1 MNSVIEYL
9 SRHEQRELPA
19 SVWMPCYTGWGQ
31 SSIRPGLYGG
41 FLGRQY
47 DPFITKCRV
56 HGKEAKY
63 AYPERVKGEVLLPEV
78 TLPEQLTLD
87 RLDRRR
93 SLSEQ
98 FGREVNRL
106 EQSGAVEAFDRN
118 TRRAFDLLT
127 ASNRPNSPWRA
138 FDVSSESPGLQARYG
153 DNLYGH
159 SMLTARRLVE
169 SGVRFVTV
177 TWEVFE
183 KANIDHDGWDTH
195 QRNFNILRDHRLP
208 VFDQAYSALCEALD
222 NRGLLD
228 DTLLLVMGEMGRTPK
243 INAKGGRDHWSYCS
257 NILMTGAGVKHGYV
271 HGSSDRIG
279 AYPSDRPVGPE
290 AFISTVY
297 AAMGLDTTMS
307 IYDPA
312 DRPFPIAQHGEPV
325 HDILA

>member
-1 MNSVIEYL
+1 
-9 SRHEQRELPA
+9 
-19 SVWMPCYTGWGQ
+19 MPCYTGWGQ

-56 HGKEAKY
+56 HSDKEAKY
-63 AYPERVKGEVLLPEV
+63 AHPERIKGEVLLPNV
-78 TLPEQLTLD
+78 ALPEQLTLD

-93 SLSEQ
+93 SLTAQ
-98 FGREVNRL
+98 FGREVDRL
-106 EQSGAVEAFDRN
+106 ERSGAVEAFDRN
-118 TRRAFDLLT
+118 TRRAYDLLT
-127 ASNRPNSPWRA
+127 ATNRPNSPWRA
-138 FDVSSESPGLQARYG
+138 FDVSSETPGLQSRYG

-159 SMLTARRLVE
+159 SMLVARRLVE

-183 KANIDHDGWDTH
+183 KAKIDLDGWDTH

-208 VFDQAYSALCEALD
+208 VFDQAYSALCEDLD

-290 AFISTVY
+290 SFIATVY
-297 AAMGLDTTMS
+297 KAMGLDTTMS

-312 DRPFPIAQHGEPV
+312 DRPYPIAQHGEPV
-325 HDILA
+325 EDILA